1 MNTRGM
7 LGKVW
12 RLIYPLLLYELLSLM
27 AGVFAVRIPG
37 ITEGTMSLLGIIL
50 TAILAIPVFMC
61 LYVQDCREPGRWDR
75 HQKCV
80 PFEIYYLIWGVVSC
94 AALALLGNVL
104 ISLTPLMEWSRRFW
118 EAQEALTSG
127 SLWIQVFAS
136 VLAAPVLEEL
146 LMRGVLYQ
154 RMRDVMSVKA
164 AILFSA
170 ALFGALHG
178 NLVQGVYA
186 FLMGIYFAWL
196 MERFQSVW
204 VPVMGH
210 MAANFTI
217 ILFSQSDYIS
227 RFLGSGMD
235 FIWELIICAGCV
247 GRAVQ
252 ILKK

>member
-1 MNTRGM
+1 MDRKGM
-7 LGKVW
+7 WGAVW
-12 RLIYPLLLYELLSLM
+12 RLIYPLILYEVLSLM
-27 AGVFAVRIPG
+27 ASIFVVRIPG
-37 ITEGTMSLLGIIL
+37 ITEGSMSLLGIIL
-50 TAILAIPVFMC
+50 TAILAVPVFVC
-61 LYVQDCREPGRWDR
+61 LYVQDCREPERWNR

-80 PFEIYYLIWGVVSC
+80 PFEMYYLIWGVVSC

-118 EAQEALTSG
+118 ETQEVLTSG
-127 SLWIQVFAS
+127 SLWTQVFAS

-154 RMRDVMSVKA
+154 RMRDVMGVKA

-170 ALFGALHG
+170 ALFGVLHG

-186 FLMGIYFAWL
+186 FLLGMYFAWL
-196 MERFQSVW
+196 MERFQSIW

-217 ILFSQSDYIS
+217 IMLRIFN
-227 RFLGSGMD
+227 F
-235 FIWELIICAGCV
+235 
-247 GRAVQ
+247 
-252 ILKK
+252 